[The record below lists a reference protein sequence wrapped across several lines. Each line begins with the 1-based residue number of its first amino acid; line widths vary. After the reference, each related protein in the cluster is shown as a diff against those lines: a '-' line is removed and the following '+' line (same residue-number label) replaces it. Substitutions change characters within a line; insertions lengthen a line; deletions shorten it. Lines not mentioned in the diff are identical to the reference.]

1 MVKRRFSGYSG
12 LTLSD
17 LSVVTTEY
25 TPALK
30 WLGSPALKWLGCGTS
45 GGLETHQDLMQY
57 NKTEKGFDNM
67 SLDDQEIEITDDEIE
82 DW

>member
-25 TPALK
+25 TPV
-30 WLGSPALKWLGCGTS
+30 LKWLGCGTS